1 MVRKSFAFI
10 LLLTVVLACSLFQ
23 PPAARTPSVTTG
35 PAETEAV
42 AASETEGAGEPAR
55 PQVTPTPLNVEVDAG
70 LDLEAYTPGQPFTVR
85 FNQPMDTASAQP
97 ALLTYPWTPGEL
109 RWEAEN
115 TQVTFIPERGF
126 QPGRAYT
133 IFVNGSLRAAS
144 GAVFTQPPQ
153 WQLVVPPA
161 PQVVAHQPAKTDI
174 VTRRLE
180 IQVTFERA
188 MDPESVARALQ
199 VQPEVSYSLRWE
211 GETLW
216 IELEEPLNPGTRYRF
231 TVGAEAQDTLGVP
244 LGADYRWVYHLPELV
259 AEVAGPDEEYPNQA
273 LIIRCNYPLDVDVLQ
288 GKLRVSTPS
297 QPDVPGEWN
306 FVSETQ
312 LTAKLPPGGGL

>member
-70 LDLEAYTPGQPFTVR
+70 LDLGAYTPGQPFTVR

-115 TQVTFIPERGF
+115 SRS
-126 QPGRAYT
+126 RH
-133 IFVNGSLRAAS
+133 NGSLWC
-144 GAVFTQPPQ
+144 PP
-153 WQLVVPPA
+153 
-161 PQVVAHQPAKTDI
+161 
-174 VTRRLE
+174 RR
-180 IQVTFERA
+180 
-188 MDPESVARALQ
+188 
-199 VQPEVSYSLRWE
+199 RW
-211 GETLW
+211 
-216 IELEEPLNPGTRYRF
+216 
-231 TVGAEAQDTLGVP
+231 
-244 LGADYRWVYHLPELV
+244 
-259 AEVAGPDEEYPNQA
+259 
-273 LIIRCNYPLDVDVLQ
+273 
-288 GKLRVSTPS
+288 
-297 QPDVPGEWN
+297 
-306 FVSETQ
+306 
-312 LTAKLPPGGGL
+312 